1 MPGSLKCLH
10 ISNFMLHMKCL
21 RFWDHS
27 PWYNSYEKVVYTSFK
42 ESLFVFSEA
51 CEVYILSYVCFNNFI
66 SDRGKFATD
75 LTIAIVLYL
84 YKSFISDKIKLHLS
98 WKKMPW
104 KWIVLIRPIPS
115 LPWKVSAVPQ
125 NPVVGVMFNWISFN
139 PNSTL
144 TSLIPKTLHKRTC
157 FSFFKCLSHLMK
169 ILG

>member
-1 MPGSLKCLH
+1 MPGSLKCRH

-42 ESLFVFSEA
+42 EGLFVFSEA

-98 WKKMPW
+98 WKKNALE
-104 KWIVLIRPIPS
+104 INCVNQAHS
-115 LPWKVSAVPQ
+115 LPTLESLCSSQ
-125 NPVVGVMFNWISFN
+125 NPVVSVMFNWISFN